1 MASAPPVPTEKLT
14 VRLPVVLSLLSF
26 VAAAGVSVGYSYSSF
41 ATTADVAVSVD
52 KALTGHAAYPHSGAV
67 PRTEFKRIT
76 DDLKDIKDELS
87 AIKETVGKIKT
98 SVAVLESKKR
108 R

>member
-1 MASAPPVPTEKLT
+1 MTTAPISTEKLT

-41 ATTADVAVSVD
+41 TTVAHVDARVEKVVS
-52 KALTGHAAYPHSGAV
+52 GHSAYPHVGAV
-67 PRTEFKRIT
+67 PRTEFSRIVT
-76 DDLKDIKDELS
+76 DLKEIKAELK
-87 AIKETVGKIKT
+87 AIKETVGAIKT
-98 SVAVLESKKR
+98 DVAVLKTKR